1 MDLPVRRAKPLLGDL
16 HIPGDKSISHRAALL
31 AALGNGTSVL
41 HGFLEAQDPHSTIRC
56 LRSLGIRVET
66 SGEEV
71 RVHGRGLRGL
81 SAPTNDLHAGNSGT
95 TLRLLSGI
103 LAGHPFESVLTGD
116 DSLRR
121 RPMNRIVE
129 PLTLMGASVKATNG
143 KPPVRI
149 RGKERLK
156 PISYTLPV
164 PSAQVKSAILLAG
177 LYADGVT
184 TVEEPVQTRDHTERM
199 LGLQVQR
206 HADRIS
212 VSVAGGMTIP
222 SREFRIPGD
231 ISSAVFLIAAAAC
244 IKGSDCVI
252 RRVGINPTRSAVLD
266 VLQHSGV
273 RIEKINCLEDDA
285 EPLCDLHVAFS
296 PPEHPV
302 HIDPGTT
309 PLVIDEIPALAVL
322 AACARVGFSVEG
334 AGELRV
340 KESDRIALL
349 SENLRR
355 WGIDVREHQNG
366 FRFDPPAS
374 LREATIESG
383 GDHRIAMAFAVAGM
397 VHGGITINEAECAD
411 VSFPG
416 FWNLVERLVAGKPG
430 PYSRMT

>member
-1 MDLPVRRAKPLLGDL
+1 MDLPVRRAKPLVGDL

-31 AALGNGTSVL
+31 AALADGSSVL
-41 HGFLEAQDPHSTIRC
+41 HGFLEAQDPRSTIAC
-56 LRSLGIRVET
+56 LRALGVRVET
-66 SGEEV
+66 SGREV
-71 RVHGRGLRGL
+71 RVYGRGLRGF
-81 SAPTNDLHAGNSGT
+81 SPPATDLDAGNSGT

-129 PLTLMGASVKATNG
+129 PLTLMGASISATNG
-143 KPPVRI
+143 MPPVRI
-149 RGKERLK
+149 LGKETLR
-156 PISYTLPV
+156 PITYSLPV

-184 TVEEPVQTRDHTERM
+184 TVEESVQTRDHTERM
-199 LGLQVQR
+199 LGLQTNTS
-206 HADRIS
+206 AGRIS
-212 VSVAGGMTIP
+212 VSVTGGMAVRP
-222 SREFRIPGD
+222 REFQIPGD
-231 ISSAVFLIAAAAC
+231 ISSAVFLVAAASC

-266 VLQHSGV
+266 VLQQAGV
-273 RIEKINCLEDDA
+273 SLKQINRQEDDA
-285 EPLCDLHVAFS
+285 EPFCDLHVVFS
-296 PPEHPV
+296 PPERPL
-302 HIDPGTT
+302 HIDRTTT

-355 WGIDVREHQNG
+355 WGIEVSGHQDG
-366 FRFDPPAS
+366 FSFGAPAS
-374 LREATIESG
+374 LREATMDSG

-397 VHGGITINEAECAD
+397 VCGGITIKGAECAD

-416 FWNLVERLVAGKPG
+416 FWKLVEHLGG
-430 PYSRMT
+430 GGGGESL